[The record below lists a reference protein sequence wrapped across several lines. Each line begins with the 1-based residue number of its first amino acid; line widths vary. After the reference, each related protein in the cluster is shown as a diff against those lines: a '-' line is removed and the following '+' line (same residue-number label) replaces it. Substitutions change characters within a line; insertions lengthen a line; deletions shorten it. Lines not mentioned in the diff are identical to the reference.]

1 MVELIE
7 DNSGQI
13 IHLWYGRILFY
24 FYLFNFLRNLRFG
37 IWMYVAEIPSTICMA
52 SVFSFSFLPLDHGL
66 FFLFFYFFNFPI
78 FFPMLLFFPFQLY
91 NKVWSLHVYI
101 YIYQG
106 FGPFIYFYFFL
117 FRESNLGQWPTQCD
131 MSWSPIIDISRS
143 FHSTNA
149 CHSFHMGDA
158 KRPTQFHVVLFY
170 EIRGL
175 IISINWPF
183 QKKKTYNSYSTS
195 MM

>member
-1 MVELIE
+1 LDVRGWDSPLPFVWLLFFCFFFFFSSSRSWLIFP
-7 DNSGQI
+7 I
-13 IHLWYGRILFY
+13 F
-24 FYLFNFLRNLRFG
+24 
-37 IWMYVAEIPSTICMA
+37 
-52 SVFSFSFLPLDHGL
+52 L
-66 FFLFFYFFNFPI
+66 FFLFF
-78 FFPMLLFFPFQLY
+78 LFFFLCYYFSHFNYTIKFGP
-91 NKVWSLHVYI
+91 SMYI
-101 YIYQG
+101 YIFQG

-183 QKKKTYNSYSTS
+183 QKKKTDNSYSTS
-195 MM
+195 LM

>member
-7 DNSGQI
+7 DSSGQI

-52 SVFSFSFLPLDHGL
+52 SVFLFFFFFSSSRSWLIFPIFL
-66 FFLFFYFFNFPI
+66 FFLFFLCYYFSHFNYTIKFGPSMYI
-78 FFPMLLFFPFQLY
+78 YISRF
-91 NKVWSLHVYI
+91 WSLHL
-101 YIYQG
+101 
-106 FGPFIYFYFFL
+106 FL
-117 FRESNLGQWPTQCD
+117 FFIFRKSNLGQWPTQCD

>member
-1 MVELIE
+1 MGKLFICDMV
-7 DNSGQI
+7 G
-13 IHLWYGRILFY
+13 FY
-24 FYLFNFLRNLRFG
+24 FIFIYLIFWETLDLGFGCTWLRFPLPFV
-37 IWMYVAEIPSTICMA
+37 WLLFFCFFFF
-52 SVFSFSFLPLDHGL
+52 FSSSRSWLIFPIFL
-66 FFLFFYFFNFPI
+66 FFLFF
-78 FFPMLLFFPFQLY
+78 LFFFLCYYFSHFNYTIKFGPSMY
-91 NKVWSLHVYI
+91 IYI

-117 FRESNLGQWPTQCD
+117 FRKSNLGQWPTQCD

>member
-1 MVELIE
+1 MA
-7 DNSGQI
+7 
-13 IHLWYGRILFY
+13 Y
-24 FYLFNFLRNLRFG
+24 F
-37 IWMYVAEIPSTICMA
+37 S
-52 SVFSFSFLPLDHGL
+52 
-66 FFLFFYFFNFPI
+66 YFFI
-78 FFPMLLFFPFQLY
+78 FFIFPMLLFFPFQLY

-101 YIYQG
+101 YISR
-106 FGPFIYFYFFL
+106 FWSLHLFL
-117 FRESNLGQWPTQCD
+117 FFIFRKSNLGQWPTQCD